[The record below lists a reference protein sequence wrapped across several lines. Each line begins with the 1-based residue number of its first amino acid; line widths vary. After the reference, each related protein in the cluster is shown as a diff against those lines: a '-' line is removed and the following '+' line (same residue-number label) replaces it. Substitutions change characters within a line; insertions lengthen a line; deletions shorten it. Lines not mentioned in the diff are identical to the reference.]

1 MGGMEFADQ
10 AVRMAVGWY
19 SWERALTILS
29 LGKVRMGPTITR
41 RIALQEWKEAFARL
55 EAKQEIK
62 VMIYPNKKHLP
73 G

>member
-1 MGGMEFADQ
+1 MEIPDQ
-10 AVRMAVGWY
+10 AVRMSMGWH

-29 LGKVRMGPTITR
+29 LGKVRMAATITR
-41 RIALQEWKEAFARL
+41 RIALEEWEQAFARL

-62 VMIYPNKKHLP
+62 VMIFPNKKHLP